1 MVATNIY
8 SLLYFLIHGLYTSF
22 HIFYIYFVQVTV
34 SVKTCFHSFFLEPE
48 KSKYLQK
55 RLQSISKRP
64 KHLTV
69 VLGADEINFKEIAKL
84 IIWCITTQIS
94 FISFYDYNGLL
105 TLTDIF

>member
-8 SLLYFLIHGLYTSF
+8 TLLYFTIHGLYTSF
-22 HIFYIYFVQVTV
+22 HLFYVYLVHVTV
-34 SVKTCFHSFFLEPE
+34 SVKTFFNQFFLEPE

-94 FISFYDYNGLL
+94 FISFYDYNGLSAL
-105 TLTDIF
+105 TEIF

>member
-8 SLLYFLIHGLYTSF
+8 KLLYVVIHGLYTSF
-22 HIFYIYFVQVTV
+22 QLFYV
-34 SVKTCFHSFFLEPE
+34 SLIHVNVSIKTFFNQLFLEP
-48 KSKYLQK
+48 KANKNFLK

-69 VLGADEINFKEIAKL
+69 VLGADITNFKEIAKL

-94 FISFYDYNGLL
+94 FISFYDYNGL
-105 TLTDIF
+105 